1 MEEQVRSDSKESSSA
16 QSSAAATAT
25 AGGVAASGDKGDKE
39 NNSASNVEALICWLY
54 VSRTA
59 SVGRDG
65 QIVVEAQLPRR
76 NLEEAIRATE
86 PSARWNVSETHCG
99 LIAGFARESDADKL
113 LQRED
118 FGRIFQTPVQVARF
132 CDRDSRHRQAVLLR
146 DVPAAIPLQDIDSA
160 LARQGI
166 ASGAIERLKH
176 YVRVEVLEASHYE
189 QLLRHGLD
197 FFGATRFCAIPERW
211 RGSSGGGN
219 GGSGN
224 VNNNNSTM
232 ASALGNNYAFEGAAM
247 QQQQQQLAQQH
258 QQQQQQ
264 NLENVLQC
272 YRCQGFWHVAANCR
286 HLPRCVRCGEP
297 HNVEFCTRPRNNPV
311 CCHCSGPHHA
321 GNEMGKQVESG
332 RGFLLT
338 SLSSSCEGK
347 RKRSSVDTAA
357 AAVTTRIA

>member
-1 MEEQVRSDSKESSSA
+1 MRKVFSFRQTKSSSNKLDNLLVKSVESSPE
-16 QSSAAATAT
+16 QSSAAAAAATAT

-39 NNSASNVEALICWLY
+39 NNTASNVEALICWLY

-59 SVGRDG
+59 SVGQNG

-176 YVRVEVLEASHYE
+176 YVRVECSGV
-189 QLLRHGLD
+189 
-197 FFGATRFCAIPERW
+197 TFCAPVQSVCKPDR
-211 RGSSGGGN
+211 S
-219 GGSGN
+219 
-224 VNNNNSTM
+224 NS
-232 ASALGNNYAFEGAAM
+232 L
-247 QQQQQQLAQQH
+247 
-258 QQQQQQ
+258 
-264 NLENVLQC
+264 
-272 YRCQGFWHVAANCR
+272 
-286 HLPRCVRCGEP
+286 
-297 HNVEFCTRPRNNPV
+297 
-311 CCHCSGPHHA
+311 
-321 GNEMGKQVESG
+321 
-332 RGFLLT
+332 
-338 SLSSSCEGK
+338 
-347 RKRSSVDTAA
+347 
-357 AAVTTRIA
+357 